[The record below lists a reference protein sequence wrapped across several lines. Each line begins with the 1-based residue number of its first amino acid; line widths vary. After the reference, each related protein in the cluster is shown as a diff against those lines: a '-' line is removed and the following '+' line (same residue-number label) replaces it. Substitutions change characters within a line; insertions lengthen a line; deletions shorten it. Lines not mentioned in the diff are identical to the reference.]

1 MIVIMI
7 TDVNMLFWI
16 DWSEMESFFAL
27 VWSLS
32 WAIAL
37 FTIFIHW
44 TLGVEKFIYLFWF
57 VVSSAKKK
65 KKEAKTKQIDLLTHK
80 SCFSQL
86 YKPMLG
92 DFLESEQ
99 LGILVRESAK
109 KGNS

>member
-16 DWSEMESFFAL
+16 DQSGSEILAL

-44 TLGVEKFIYLFWF
+44 TLGFENLSIVLICCFFRKK
-57 VVSSAKKK
+57 KKK

-92 DFLESEQ
+92 DFFESEQ